1 MVLPILTWGCE
12 LLPADEGALGPM
24 AAVQNKQLRTLAGL
38 QETSRQGCP
47 LAMGI
52 ELDIP
57 PFYVRAVKTA
67 SVHKGADL
75 GHVAKDLG
83 G

>member
-1 MVLPILTWGCE
+1 
-12 LLPADEGALGPM
+12 M

-52 ELDIP
+52 ELEIP
-57 PFYVRAVKTA
+57 SMSEQLLRDCVCT
-67 SVHKGADL
+67 
-75 GHVAKDLG
+75 
-83 G
+83 